1 MRIDR
6 TKETLGDATV
16 LNDIFNNVNSI
27 YTHIQNISII
37 PPNKLMND
45 LLTGLQHELTEEIDR
60 AILDKMV
67 NTVTDTGVVKKYR
80 KVFHV

>member
-6 TKETLGDATV
+6 TKETLGDVTG

-27 YTHIQNISII
+27 YSHIQNISII
-37 PPNKLMND
+37 PPDKLMND

-67 NTVTDTGVVKKYR
+67 NSVKDTGVVKRYR
-80 KVFHV
+80 KVLKI